1 MIENKLKSAI
11 NGRYVSDDDKTERKI
26 EKSQLDKYIRW
37 VDNYKENNKKKF
49 EDYEKKYCIFV
60 PNYKTEELIKDIDK
74 NNLMPKDTS
83 GKGLYQIIEYKEIFE
98 FFYEQKNNMENDKY
112 YIDFLRALSK
122 HIYTAEEEMK
132 RKFVYAIKKCK

>member
-1 MIENKLKSAI
+1 
-11 NGRYVSDDDKTERKI
+11 
-26 EKSQLDKYIRW
+26 
-37 VDNYKENNKKKF
+37 
-49 EDYEKKYCIFV
+49 
-60 PNYKTEELIKDIDK
+60 
-74 NNLMPKDTS
+74 MPKDTS

-122 HIYTAEEEMK
+122 HIYTAEEEME